1 MTKVGERT
9 LVDFGIMLAW
19 KCDLV
24 GRQALQLTGATD
36 SAVPGRHLSLKP
48 IDRKSVV

>member
-9 LVDFGIMLAW
+9 LVDFGITLAW

-24 GRQALQLTGATD
+24 GRQALQLTGATVN
-36 SAVPGRHLSLKP
+36 AVPGRLFFVKP
-48 IDRKSVV
+48 